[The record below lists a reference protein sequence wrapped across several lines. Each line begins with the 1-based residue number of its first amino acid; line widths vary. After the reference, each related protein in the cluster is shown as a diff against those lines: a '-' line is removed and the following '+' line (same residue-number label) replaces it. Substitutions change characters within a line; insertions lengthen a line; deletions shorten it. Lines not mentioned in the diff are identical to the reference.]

1 MYQKCT
7 RPFEYGKFVLKDHVL
22 DVMRISALLFV
33 FGITF
38 DYEILNERKEDALSS
53 TADRILEY
61 IKEKFN

>member
-1 MYQKCT
+1 M
-7 RPFEYGKFVLKDHVL
+7 LKDHVL